1 MSGAPMTNERPLD
14 PPFRAEHVGSLL
26 RPQELIDARLAHEAG
41 EVDAEELREIENI
54 AIRDAVHLQ
63 EDVGLEV
70 VTDGEFRRHTYF
82 AHFFE
87 SMAPLEFDRS
97 AEKGWDYTNE
107 QGEKVGAA
115 RVKIDHRIRWTRPV
129 NADDF
134 TFVDELTSQ
143 TVKVTLP
150 GPCVLHF
157 FGGAGNI
164 SKIVYDDLDLFWDDI
179 VDAYHNELAALDEAG
194 CEYVQLDETALAK
207 FSDPKIQAALEARG
221 DKWEDLLKQYAAII
235 NRVAEG
241 KPEGMR
247 LGMHLCRGNK
257 QSYWQAEGGYDLVA
271 DTLFNGINVDCYF
284 LEYDTPR
291 AGDFSPLRLLPKDK
305 TAILGLV
312 STKTPELES
321 KDDLKRRIDEAA
333 KVADLDNLGLSP
345 QCGFASDHLGNMVTL
360 DDEIAKLRL
369 VVETASEVWGKG

>member
-1 MSGAPMTNERPLD
+1 MTKERPLD

-26 RPQELIDARLAHEAG
+26 RPQGLNEARQRHEAG
-41 EVDAEELREIENI
+41 EIDDEELRELEDI
-54 AIRDAVHLQ
+54 AIRDVVRLQ

-82 AHFFE
+82 SHFFE
-87 SMAPLEFDRS
+87 RMAPLEFDRN

-115 RVKIDHRIRWTRPV
+115 RVRIDHRIRWHEPV

-134 TFVDELTSQ
+134 VFVDELTSQ
-143 TVKVTLP
+143 TVKITLP

-179 VDAYHNELAALDEAG
+179 VDAYRNELESLDEAG
-194 CEYVQLDETALAK
+194 CQYVQLDETALAK

-221 DKWEDLLKQYAAII
+221 DNWQELLELYAGII
-235 NRVAEG
+235 NRVIEG
-241 KPEGMR
+241 KPADMR
-247 LGMHLCRGNK
+247 LGIHLCRGNK

-271 DTLFNGINVDCYF
+271 DTLFNRINADCYF
-284 LEYDTPR
+284 LEYDSPR
-291 AGDFSPLRLLPKDK
+291 AGDFSPLRLLPKNK
-305 TAILGLV
+305 TAVLGLV
-312 STKTPELES
+312 STKSPELES

-333 KVADLDNLGLSP
+333 RYVPLEQLSLSP
-345 QCGFASDHLGNMVTL
+345 QCGFSSTVEGNALTRE
-360 DDEIAKLRL
+360 DQIAKLEL
-369 VVETASEVWGKG
+369 VVETAEEIWG

>member
-1 MSGAPMTNERPLD
+1 MSDARPLD
-14 PPFRAEHVGSLL
+14 PPFRAEHIGSLL
-26 RPQELIDARLAHEAG
+26 RPQELIDARLRYEAG
-41 EVDAEELREIENI
+41 EMEAEELHELEDL

-63 EDVGLEV
+63 QDVGLEV
-70 VTDGEFRRHTYF
+70 VTDGEYRRHTYF
-82 AHFFE
+82 SHFFE
-87 SMAPLEFDRS
+87 RMGGLEFDRN
-97 AEKGWDYTNE
+97 AEKGWDYTNAA
-107 QGEKVGAA
+107 GERVGAA
-115 RVKIDHRIRWTRPV
+115 RVRIDSRIHWTAPV

-134 TFVDELTSQ
+134 VFVNELSSQ

-164 SKIVYDDLDLFWDDI
+164 SKEVYDDLDLFWDDI

-194 CEYVQLDETALAK
+194 CEYVQLDETAMAK

-221 DKWEDLLKQYAAII
+221 DSWKDLLELYTGVI
-235 NRVAEG
+235 NRVIEG
-241 KPEGMR
+241 RPEGMR
-247 LGMHLCRGNK
+247 IGMHLCRGNK

-271 DTLFNGINVDCYF
+271 DTLFNRVNADCYF

-291 AGDFSPLRLLPKDK
+291 AGDFSPLRFLPKNK

-312 STKTPELES
+312 STKAPELET

-333 KVADLDNLGLSP
+333 AIADLDNLGLSP
-345 QCGFASDHLGNMVTL
+345 QCGFASDHLGNMLSV

-369 VVETASEVWGKG
+369 VVETAAEIWGSE

>member
-1 MSGAPMTNERPLD
+1 MSTERPLN
-14 PPFRAEHVGSLL
+14 PPFRAEHIGSLL
-26 RPQELIDARLAHEAG
+26 RPQELIDARVSFEDG
-41 EVDAEELREIENI
+41 DIDADELRELEDI

-82 AHFFE
+82 SHFFE
-87 SMAPLEFDRS
+87 SMAPLEFDRN
-97 AEKGWDYTNE
+97 AEKGWDYTNDK
-107 QGEKVGAA
+107 GETVGAA
-115 RVKIDHRIRWTRPV
+115 RVKIDHRILWQKPV

-164 SKIVYDDLDLFWDDI
+164 SKIVYDDMDLFWEDI

-207 FSDPKIQAALEARG
+207 FSDPNIQAALSARG
-221 DKWEDLLKQYAAII
+221 DDWKDLLKLYAGII
-235 NRVAEG
+235 NRVLEG
-241 KPEGMR
+241 RPEGMR
-247 LGMHLCRGNK
+247 IGIHLCRGNK

-271 DTLFNGINVDCYF
+271 DTLFNEVNADCYF
-284 LEYDTPR
+284 LEYDSPR
-291 AGDFSPLRLLPKDK
+291 AGDFSPLKMLPKNK
-305 TAILGLV
+305 TAVLGLV
-312 STKTPELES
+312 STKTAELES
-321 KDDLKRRIDEAA
+321 SDELKKRIEEAS
-333 KVADLDNLGLSP
+333 KFTDLDNLALSP
-345 QCGFASDHLGNMVTL
+345 QCGFASDHLGNMITL
-360 DDEIAKLRL
+360 DDQIAKLKL
-369 VVETASEVWGKG
+369 VVDTAKAVWG